1 MVTRGNINWQRHKE
15 DVYALLIKR
24 GYSYNNINLFLQF
37 YANRY
42 DTFGRNFIPYELAWW
57 LRDDYEYVKRVG
69 TYVYAFVG
77 VGGTGKSTLLKN
89 VMYFLDSKFSNKNL
103 HTDIHSFVNDLAA
116 STTIGS
122 MKAIGMDEPD
132 DDIAPQ
138 SKDGKIL
145 KSIFGKFR
153 QQQLFMG
160 ICATDLKDIPTYIW
174 RKLNA
179 IFFLPYLGRAM
190 LFENKPKKGEYILQE
205 IRNEYA
211 DKGYQ
216 VFFNLSRR
224 KGCLKFNTQRYT
236 PLDSAQELEYLNTKA
251 KDYMDDLHKFAV
263 AGNAESQRD
272 EIIRKMYA
280 KGLTQ
285 EKIAEIIGL
294 TSERICQITKKIVL

>member
-1 MVTRGNINWQRHKE
+1 MVTRGNIDWQQHKE
-15 DVYALLIKR
+15 DIYALLTKR
-24 GYSYNNINLFLQF
+24 GYSDNNIRLFLEF
-37 YANRY
+37 YSKRY
-42 DTFGRNFIPYELAWW
+42 DSFGRNYIPYELAWW
-57 LRDDYEYVKRVG
+57 LRDDYEYVKNIG

-89 VMYFLDSKFSNKNL
+89 VMYFLDSNFSNKNL
-103 HTDIHSFVNDLAA
+103 HTDIHSFIKDLTNTPAVH
-116 STTIGS
+116 SL
-122 MKAIGMDEPD
+122 KALAMDEPD

-205 IRNEYA
+205 IRNKYA
-211 DKGYQ
+211 DMGYQ
-216 VFFNLSRR
+216 VFYNLSRR
-224 KGCLKFNTQRYT
+224 KGCLPFNTQRYT
-236 PLDSAQELEYLNTKA
+236 PLDSKDEAEYLNSKA
-251 KDYMDDLHKFAV
+251 KDYTDDLHKFA
-263 AGNAESQRD
+263 ASGNIMSQRD
-272 EIIRKMYA
+272 DIINKMYA
-280 KGLTQ
+280 QGLTQ
-285 EKIAEIIGL
+285 DKIAEIIGL
-294 TSERICQITKKIVL
+294 TPERICQITKKIA